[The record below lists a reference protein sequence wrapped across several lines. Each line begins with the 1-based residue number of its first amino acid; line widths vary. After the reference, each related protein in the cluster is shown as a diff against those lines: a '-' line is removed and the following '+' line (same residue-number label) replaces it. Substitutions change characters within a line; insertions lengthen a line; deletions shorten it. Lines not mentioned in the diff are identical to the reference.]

1 MIKKLR
7 FLFSF
12 TLMMC
17 MFSMLKAQ
25 TQYGDGSMVLR
36 SELSQDWFNNNSK
49 FEPRD
54 SSDYEFNGMDLMTKY
69 FQKNYDAATSTWTP
83 YYITINGYDS
93 KGNNTLY
100 IDSFLN
106 VNDMDG
112 NFKGVY
118 TYNNNGYELTH
129 LYYNWNTSKSNWELD
144 ERGTT
149 TYTSFGLENVD
160 LRETYDNTNGV
171 WVNSVRRTQTYDGS
185 NKVIYYIKEVW
196 DKNTNKWVNDYK
208 VLYFRGGSNLD
219 SMIYQRYNIATSTWV
234 NDDKFVYGYNGSN
247 KVTDN
252 AQFDWVNNKWQP
264 VSKSTS
270 TFLSD
275 GQLLTY
281 MYELWDN
288 TTKAL
293 VPSYKTL
300 YAFNSKNWEIRDS
313 LYYWNKTTS
322 AWDLNFHDIN
332 VYNANGY
339 QISLTK
345 ERYNSVTT
353 GWDNYSRIFYRYTA
367 KPANAIKKETIKQF
381 ALFPNPANNLVNL
394 VSTEIVNGKCSIQ
407 ICDSKG
413 KTVCR
418 VLDSEPMPGTGI
430 AINLGDYNLSSGL
443 YYLMVKTEA
452 GTTSLPLMVK

>member
-1 MIKKLR
+1 
-7 FLFSF
+7 
-12 TLMMC
+12 
-17 MFSMLKAQ
+17 
-25 TQYGDGSMVLR
+25 
-36 SELSQDWFNNNSK
+36 
-49 FEPRD
+49 
-54 SSDYEFNGMDLMTKY
+54 
-69 FQKNYDAATSTWTP
+69 
-83 YYITINGYDS
+83 
-93 KGNNTLY
+93 
-100 IDSFLN
+100 
-106 VNDMDG
+106 
-112 NFKGVY
+112 
-118 TYNNNGYELTH
+118 
-129 LYYNWNTSKSNWELD
+129 
-144 ERGTT
+144 
-149 TYTSFGLENVD
+149 
-160 LRETYDNTNGV
+160 
-171 WVNSVRRTQTYDGS
+171 
-185 NKVIYYIKEVW
+185 
-196 DKNTNKWVNDYK
+196 
-208 VLYFRGGSNLD
+208 
-219 SMIYQRYNIATSTWV
+219 
-234 NDDKFVYGYNGSN
+234 
-247 KVTDN
+247 
-252 AQFDWVNNKWQP
+252 
-264 VSKSTS
+264 
-270 TFLSD
+270 
-275 GQLLTY
+275 

-353 GWDNYSRIFYRYTA
+353 GWDNYSRIFYRYAA

-443 YYLMVKTEA
+443 YYVMVKTEA